1 MPVLLGAP
9 GNLPAWISPCS
20 LCLLPLIG
28 IYLHKKDSCQDHH
41 SSLVHMARS
50 CVCPGDG
57 AVLDRWEKG
66 GDQGLHSEPPV
77 LCLVPGPAPPLPW
90 QLLEE
95 EQDEAA
101 QEVQQQL
108 RHAGASLL
116 SLTNTA
122 ACLKSPVMSLQEEVA
137 FWQESCTQGGGTET
151 SLCSCTSKSSQ
162 SSGMGLE
169 GEKFHIKPF
178 SVGTEGGCA
187 WTEEAAMP
195 QETAAGAMCNFWFQ
209 RGQDL

>member
-1 MPVLLGAP
+1 MVLCWTG
-9 GNLPAWISPCS
+9 GRREGTRVCTQSPQC
-20 LCLLPLIG
+20 CVW
-28 IYLHKKDSCQDHH
+28 CQDQP
-41 SSLVHMARS
+41 LL
-50 CVCPGDG
+50 CPGSSW
-57 AVLDRWEKG
+57 RS
-66 GDQGLHSEPPV
+66 HN
-77 LCLVPGPAPPLPW
+77 
-90 QLLEE
+90 
-95 EQDEAA
+95 EAA

-108 RHAGASLL
+108 RHGHAGASLP

-162 SSGMGLE
+162 SSGTGLE

-187 WTEEAAMP
+187 WAEEAAMP